1 MGLFSRKLSIATLP
15 GGTGLDVQIWDTDNV
30 QRLRS
35 GNQYL
40 WLEREPGNKADRH
53 AIRVNGDTGW
63 LGYLHADDA
72 KKYAKILDTIPVPI
86 RVTAKVK
93 SGEAAIG
100 IPSPRDLTK
109 WINQQRFT

>member
-1 MGLFSRKLSIATLP
+1 MRVEGRIRGGP
-15 GGTGLDVQIWDTDNV
+15 G
-30 QRLRS
+30 
-35 GNQYL
+35 
-40 WLEREPGNKADRH
+40 
-53 AIRVNGDTGW
+53 VNGDTGW

-100 IPSPRDLTK
+100 LPSPRDLTK